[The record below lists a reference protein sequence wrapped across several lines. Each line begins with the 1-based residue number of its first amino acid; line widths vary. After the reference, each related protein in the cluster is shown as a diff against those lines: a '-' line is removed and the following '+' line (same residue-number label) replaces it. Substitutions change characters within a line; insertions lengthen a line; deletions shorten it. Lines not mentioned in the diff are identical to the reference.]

1 MNNAGGKTMDNAGEK
16 TMDNN
21 KKNIFENF
29 IKDDFAMSYFS
40 SIDSNLRTH
49 MSTINSSCEE
59 LLKASDDKC
68 SADFRAEIVNKIM
81 KACCSILRPADVMS
95 KIVEANKG
103 YAVNKN
109 IVELSG
115 FFTKFCNN
123 CNERIGKEC
132 KVQMKKTG
140 GMCCIE
146 VSEKFLLAVLLMCV
160 RNALFNQAKKID
172 ISYAEKLG
180 DVIINMKIK
189 KSKTENDM
197 FSDTDYD
204 GLYKYT
210 PEIISSFVEKI
221 NGKIEIG
228 EDEITIMLSSSNGDA
243 LHEKKLSDA
252 DNKIRNQY
260 NLQLAEFNDSDY
272 Y

>member
-1 MNNAGGKTMDNAGEK
+1 
-16 TMDNN
+16 MDNN

-29 IKDDFAMSYFS
+29 IKDDFAMSCFS
-40 SIDSNLRTH
+40 SIDSNLRMH
-49 MSTINSSCEE
+49 MGIINSCCEE
-59 LLKASDDKC
+59 LLKVSDDKC
-68 SADFRAEIVNKIM
+68 GADFRAEIVNKIM
-81 KACCSILRPADVMS
+81 KACCSMLRPADVMS

-115 FFTKFCNN
+115 FFTEFCNN
-123 CNERIGKEC
+123 CNERLGKDC
-132 KVQMKKTG
+132 KVQMKKTS

-160 RNALFNQAKKID
+160 RNALFNQARKID
-172 ISYAEKLG
+172 ISYTENLK

-189 KSKTENDM
+189 KSKTEHFM

-204 GLYKYT
+204 GLYNYT
-210 PEIISSFVEKI
+210 PEIIASFMEKI
-221 NGKIEIG
+221 GGKIEMG
-228 EDEITIMLSSSNGDA
+228 EDEITITILSSNGNT
-243 LHEKKLSDA
+243 LNENKLFDT

-260 NLQLAEFNDSDY
+260 NLQLAEFNNSDY